1 MWTRRWCTSVLLIQ
15 RSVVWLEVGTAKV
28 HHLLCPVRAKVCH
41 YGFLQRNDLMAWYC
55 LQSSISITEKIF
67 CSRSPLPIHCKCH
80 SAVRHQLH
88 QCSHKTGI
96 ISLNNAEWD
105 FQTFHEWSLYIIVFP
120 HMWLLGWRKRRS
132 ISVDV
137 SDHFVFPILSVQV
150 VYSHESAATRLDK
163 SHWTRR
169 MEFPTIPQT
178 LLLYHSFRGRLAST
192 KELSSLLMSLL
203 QVALPLHN
211 DPLGES
217 AKPNSIEFD
226 QPGKSFA

>member
-1 MWTRRWCTSVLLIQ
+1 
-15 RSVVWLEVGTAKV
+15 
-28 HHLLCPVRAKVCH
+28 
-41 YGFLQRNDLMAWYC
+41 MAWYC

-67 CSRSPLPIHCKCH
+67 CSRSPLPMHCKCH

-88 QCSHKTGI
+88 QCSHKTW
-96 ISLNNAEWD
+96 NNLVKQRRMG
-105 FQTFHEWSLYIIVFP
+105 FPNVPRMKPLYHSFP
-120 HMWLLGWRKRRS
+120 TYVAAWLAQKKVYLCRCLRP
-132 ISVDV
+132 
-137 SDHFVFPILSVQV
+137 FCFPILSVQV

-192 KELSSLLMSLL
+192 KEL
-203 QVALPLHN
+203 PLHN